1 MKGKILIVD
10 DEKNIRQTL
19 STHLESEDYEVET
32 AMNGEEGLKEFDKK
46 NYDLVLL
53 DMKLPGV
60 DGIEIL
66 KKMKEKKE
74 DIVVIIITAYG
85 TIENS
90 VEAMKL
96 GAFDYIQ
103 KPFNPDEI
111 SDIVT
116 DVLKRNKFE
125 KKEEDLENFDD
136 YLVYAKKQINKRHF
150 DKAKK
155 ALRKAISMKS
165 DNAEVFN
172 LLGIISELKDNED
185 EAAKYYRTALTLD
198 PSHKGAYSNL
208 ERIGEYAKNKED
220 FSMEE

>member
-19 STHLESEDYEVET
+19 STHLKSEDYEVET
-32 AMNGEEGLKEFDKK
+32 AMNGEEGLKEFDKN

-116 DVLKRNKFE
+116 DVLNRKKFE

-155 ALRKAISMKS
+155 ALRKATSMKS
-165 DNAEVFN
+165 DSAEVFN
-172 LLGIISELKDNED
+172 LLGIISELQDDEE

-198 PSHKGAYSNL
+198 PSHKGANSNL
-208 ERIGEYAKNKED
+208 ERIGEYSRTKED